1 MNRKLLLG
9 MFGKGRFGVSRGPGT
24 DIFIPLLDYLLTLSE
39 LLFEHEELRH
49 PCGGKKK

>member
-9 MFGKGRFGVSRGPGT
+9 MFGKGRLGVSRGPGT